1 MTPKDVESRS
11 DVASR
16 RSLLRALALSP
27 LLLVPA
33 MRAHAKDDV
42 LTAFRKRF
50 ANLSTISFRFSS
62 AAAKGTIQARKGGSH
77 RIVLPDRTLVS
88 NGKTLWN
95 AVAASKTVVIEPVK
109 KRAGEFSLDQIFFVV
124 FSAYTATVTKSTSSG
139 GTIRL
144 TPPDAS
150 MKIGNVDVLDLV
162 VSSNGLVSSIVVHE
176 GSTITTWKIT
186 DLKLNPTLKDS
197 TFTFTV
203 PGGWQTVDLR

>member
-1 MTPKDVESRS
+1 MISNDVE
-11 DVASR
+11 SR
-16 RSLLRALALSP
+16 RSLLRAIALSP
-27 LLLVPA
+27 LLLIPA
-33 MRAHAKDDV
+33 LPANAKDDV

-50 ANLSTISFRFSS
+50 ANLSSISFRFNSS
-62 AAAKGTIQARKGGSH
+62 TAKGSIQARKGGSH

-88 NGKTLWN
+88 NGKIIWN

-124 FSAYTATVTKSTSSG
+124 FSAYTATVTKTTSSG

-162 VSSNGLVSSIVVHE
+162 VSNNGLVSSIVVHE
-176 GSTITTWKIT
+176 GSNTTTWKISE
-186 DLKLNPTLKDS
+186 LKINPALKENS
-197 TFTFTV
+197 FTFSV

>member
-1 MTPKDVESRS
+1 MISNDVET
-11 DVASR
+11 R

-27 LLLVPA
+27 LFLVPA
-33 MRAHAKDDV
+33 MRAYAKDDV

-50 ANLSTISFRFSS
+50 ANLSSISFRFSS
-62 AAAKGTIQARKGGSH
+62 NTAKGSIQARKGGSH

-88 NGKTLWN
+88 NGKVIWN

-124 FSAYTATVTKSTSSG
+124 FSAYTATVAKTTTKG

-150 MKIGNVDVLDLV
+150 MKIGNVDKLDLTV
-162 VSSNGLVSSIVVHE
+162 ASTGLVSSIDVYE
-176 GSTITTWKIT
+176 GSNTTTWKISN
-186 DLKLNPTLKDS
+186 LKINPKLKDS
-197 TFTFTV
+197 TFTFSV